1 MIEEEVNY
9 QNLNP
14 KMIPEEVNQLNLNIK
29 GDVDMKKKINKLG
42 EININNFGSKMI
54 ITRCNGAIDI
64 DVYFP

>member
-14 KMIPEEVNQLNLNIK
+14 KMIPEEVNQLNSNIK
-29 GDVDMKKKINKLG
+29 GDVDMKKKIDKVG
-42 EININNFGSKMI
+42 EININKFGSKTI

-64 DVYFP
+64 DGYFP